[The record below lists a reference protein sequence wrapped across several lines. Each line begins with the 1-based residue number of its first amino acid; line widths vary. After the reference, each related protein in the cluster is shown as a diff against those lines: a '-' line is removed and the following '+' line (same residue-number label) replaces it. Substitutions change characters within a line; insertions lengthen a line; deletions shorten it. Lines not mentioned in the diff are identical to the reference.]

1 MKTFS
6 KFYTRSYS
14 SVTCR
19 YQVNRSLPEMLL
31 HICLTKATVLYF
43 AGETVTVKVEV
54 LEVRE

>member
-1 MKTFS
+1 M
-6 KFYTRSYS
+6 
-14 SVTCR
+14 TCR